1 MIIIVN
7 VLIVRI
13 HPEISLT
20 VIRFVMFKTL
30 TIVVM
35 IADIAVSLIV
45 ILLGTL
51 NTFDQPQ
58 YFFIAIKMWEV
69 AKRFP
74 AQRQRKEI
82 SIELIFARLGPFHPR
97 ITSFKFTQRRWGGV
111 GHRGRIE
118 KFQLTSSPP
127 PTFEA
132 KTCQDLAIAC
142 QQNEDQI

>member
-1 MIIIVN
+1 MIIMIIIVN

-58 YFFIAIKMWEV
+58 YFFIAIKMWE
-69 AKRFP
+69 
-74 AQRQRKEI
+74 I
-82 SIELIFARLGPFHPR
+82 
-97 ITSFKFTQRRWGGV
+97 
-111 GHRGRIE
+111 
-118 KFQLTSSPP
+118 
-127 PTFEA
+127 A
-132 KTCQDLAIAC
+132 KTFSSSASKERDF
-142 QQNEDQI
+142 D